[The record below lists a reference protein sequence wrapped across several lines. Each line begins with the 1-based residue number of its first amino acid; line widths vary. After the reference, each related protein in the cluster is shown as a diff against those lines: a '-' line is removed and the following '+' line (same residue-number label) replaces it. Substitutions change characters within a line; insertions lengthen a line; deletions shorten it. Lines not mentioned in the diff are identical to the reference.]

1 MPKDFKIESLITLD
15 QSNLLLTINSWTD
28 LKLSGKNV
36 HIKIT
41 AETSEGLKMKN
52 KIIVD
57 YIGEPEVK
65 EELDAAD

>member
-1 MPKDFKIESLITLD
+1 M
-15 QSNLLLTINSWTD
+15 
-28 LKLSGKNV
+28 KLSGKNV